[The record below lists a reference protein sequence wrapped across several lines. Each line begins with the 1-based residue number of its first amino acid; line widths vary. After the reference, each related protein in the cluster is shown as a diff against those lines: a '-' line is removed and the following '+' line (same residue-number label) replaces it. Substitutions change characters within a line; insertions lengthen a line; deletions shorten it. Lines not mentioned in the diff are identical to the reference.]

1 MNGLDATGIA
11 VAVGSGAITPA
22 LVAEH
27 FLARIGVD
35 EPDIQA
41 FVSFDA
47 EAVREQ
53 ALQLEGCSG
62 PLAGLPV
69 GVKDIFDTAD
79 HPTEFYSP
87 IYLGNRPSR
96 DAHVVTLLRQ
106 AGAIIMGKT
115 HTTEFAYMHTGP
127 TRNPLDLSR
136 TPGSSSAGSAAGMA
150 RPGFSRW
157 RWVPR
162 RLGRCSSQP
171 LIAGCMP
178 SNRRLDWSR

>member
-11 VAVGSGAITPA
+11 EAVGSGAITPA

-79 HPTEFYSP
+79 HPTEF
-87 IYLGNRPSR
+87 
-96 DAHVVTLLRQ
+96 
-106 AGAIIMGKT
+106 
-115 HTTEFAYMHTGP
+115 
-127 TRNPLDLSR
+127 
-136 TPGSSSAGSAAGMA
+136 
-150 RPGFSRW
+150 
-157 RWVPR
+157 
-162 RLGRCSSQP
+162 
-171 LIAGCMP
+171 
-178 SNRRLDWSR
+178 